1 MGIGETDEAANRRGY
16 LRVEIPTKSY
26 TTESVLTSLGYPD
39 PLVAARQQARMILLG
54 RRSRYQTAIQQLEAQ
69 WGCTLGE
76 MRARYTAEGSEDFA
90 ADDDYLQWQ
99 WYSDA
104 IEIVKNQLNVITAQ

>member
-1 MGIGETDEAANRRGY
+1 METSA
-16 LRVEIPTKSY
+16 KSY
-26 TTESVLTSLGYPD
+26 TTENVLTALGYPD

-69 WGCTLGE
+69 WRCSLEE
-76 MRARYTAEGSEDFA
+76 MRARYTAEGNEDFA
-90 ADDDYLQWQ
+90 VDDDYLQWQ

-104 IEIVKNQLNVITAQ
+104 LKIVESQLDAISKPSLD